1 MGLDMYL
8 NASKYFWHD
17 EEPTITVNGK
27 PFKAKEIRCE
37 AAYWR
42 KANAIHGWFVRNVQG
57 GEDECKPH
65 DVSREQLI
73 ELRDLC
79 ASILKA
85 RGNQRETLINKKLP
99 PTSGFFFGNTTD
111 REYYLADLKDTVAKL
126 DAALKEYS
134 EEDGWEFE
142 YRSSW

>member
-1 MGLDMYL
+1 MGLDMHL
-8 NASKYFWHD
+8 NASKYFWGH
-17 EEPTITVNGK
+17 EVPTVTVNGK

-37 AAYWR
+37 AVYWR
-42 KANAIHGWFVRNVQG
+42 KANAIHGWFVRNVQNG
-57 GEDECKPH
+57 KDECKPH
-65 DVSREQLI
+65 GVSREQLI

-85 RGNQRETLINKKLP
+85 RGNRRETLINKKLP

-111 REYYLADLKDTVAKL
+111 RECYLADLKDTVAKL

-142 YRSSW
+142 YQSSW

>member
-8 NASKYFWHD
+8 NANNYFWHG
-17 EEPTITVNGK
+17 EQPTIIVNGK

-42 KANAIHGWFVRNVQG
+42 KAYAIHGWFVRNVHG

-65 DVSREQLI
+65 DVPRTRLI

-85 RGNQRETLINKKLP
+85 RGNRRETLINEKLP
-99 PTSGFFFGNTTD
+99 PTHGFFFGDTTN
-111 REYYLADLKDTVAKL
+111 REYYLSDLKDTVEKL